1 MNLSYGGAQASL
13 PMHLVVAIENRT
25 QWRIADKIVWKKRC
39 SHAMSSSRTQLARV
53 VEDIFVFHRETERER
68 FVCNKPVYDTGHYG
82 WVSNFVTAAN
92 SDPSDS
98 PCHARFSS
106 ELVMLVLQKYI
117 AAGTRDVT
125 ILDPFVGSG
134 TTFRACAQLGFSC
147 VGVELVRAHLTR
159 CA

>member
-1 MNLSYGGAQASL
+1 MEKEILTSYVFLTHTTRKG
-13 PMHLVVAIENRT
+13 
-25 QWRIADKIVWKKRC
+25 W
-39 SHAMSSSRTQLARV
+39 
-53 VEDIFVFHRETERER
+53 EDIFVFHRETERER

-147 VGVELVRAHLTR
+147 VGVELVRAHLDPMCLIGVSESEVIPSPKR
-159 CA
+159 IKLSEPHQAF